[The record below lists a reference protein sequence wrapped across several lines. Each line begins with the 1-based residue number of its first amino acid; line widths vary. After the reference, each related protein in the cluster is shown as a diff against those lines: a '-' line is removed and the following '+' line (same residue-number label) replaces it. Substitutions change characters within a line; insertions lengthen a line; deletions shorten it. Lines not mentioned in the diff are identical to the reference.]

1 MELDDA
7 IGKNDGSL
15 KGIRFFT
22 CKPKFGECFCDS
34 RKLFY
39 VWLEVSTY
47 AISLHVQFGEIF
59 ESKTVQ
65 CFSRCMVER
74 QYISL

>member
-7 IGKNDGSL
+7 VGKNDGSL

-39 VWLEVSTY
+39 FMCGKKYLHMLFHY
-47 AISLHVQFGEIF
+47 MFSLVRYWM
-59 ESKTVQ
+59 KLKVK
-65 CFSRCMVER
+65 
-74 QYISL
+74 L